1 MSSSLVAAFSQQYFY
16 LTPNQHQPA
25 ATSQPVVFFSHNKS
39 ASATSHTTANTA
51 IDGERKTGAL
61 MLHRSCTC
69 GRPGADC
76 DHQLDGYLA
85 LVHGE
90 IKARAE
96 AQCRCRLPY
105 VHHLPTIGI
114 REKERPNEDGRE
126 AKQPGR
132 TGRPKFHVEIKDGGH
147 EVRSGP
153 GAGGGRTCRPPS
165 SRGSKGKASSSSV
178 HHVALHCLA
187 TARNDRFVRLPRAF
201 RCRLQLR
208 HQRARDGAS
217 RWLPLPSLWLCV
229 TVTVTPPLVD

>member
-1 MSSSLVAAFSQQYFY
+1 MEKLKHAQRHNAGAGFRTSIISQ
-16 LTPNQHQPA
+16 
-25 ATSQPVVFFSHNKS
+25 
-39 ASATSHTTANTA
+39 
-51 IDGERKTGAL
+51 
-61 MLHRSCTC
+61 RSESEKKR
-69 GRPGADC
+69 GRTRMD
-76 DHQLDGYLA
+76 
-85 LVHGE
+85 
-90 IKARAE
+90 AR
-96 AQCRCRLPY
+96 
-105 VHHLPTIGI
+105 
-114 REKERPNEDGRE
+114 
-126 AKQPGR
+126 QPGR

-229 TVTVTPPLVD
+229 TVLSPHPTISSTSHRSTQRRLNSNKLTSALLAPRWELSRRTLRCNIENI